1 MKFRTTLVL
10 FGLFILLLAAVYFF
24 EFRSQGEK
32 STADM
37 LVSVSTDNVEKII
50 FTTDGQT
57 IQFQKE
63 DEEWMITDPIEA
75 KADKVE
81 VSRLA
86 DDFTNLRIERVVEE
100 EPSDLEKYGIPQKQV
115 ELFFR
120 DQERGEKILIGLE
133 NPLDNTFFA
142 KKAEDT
148 RVVLIPSSLKSL
160 LEKKVFDFRQKNIF
174 QFESDQVIRVKLDAG
189 GIHWEAEKEAE
200 DWYLRN
206 PVNALAQKSKINDVL
221 YALSNL
227 KATAFLSENKLEKE
241 IKDYGLDKPDYVVEI
256 DFPVENKQMI
266 FSIHKKNDQV
276 HATSSLS
283 PKILQV
289 EDSILDDLKTE
300 PSDLRDKEVAD
311 FFTWEV
317 NKLHIRKGE
326 TSLILTKDDEENW
339 HFEEPGLQGLDE
351 EKVQSFLRK
360 LEALESQEFVD
371 PPLNLADYGLSA
383 PQAEVKIWSEKEEE
397 APKELTIQIGK
408 EDAETK
414 TVFVKNKRFQ
424 YVFKVDSTFLDEF
437 PDRAEEWKVIP
448 EAEKK

>member
-1 MKFRTTLVL
+1 
-10 FGLFILLLAAVYFF
+10 
-24 EFRSQGEK
+24 
-32 STADM
+32 
-37 LVSVSTDNVEKII
+37 
-50 FTTDGQT
+50 
-57 IQFQKE
+57 
-63 DEEWMITDPIEA
+63 
-75 KADKVE
+75 
-81 VSRLA
+81 
-86 DDFTNLRIERVVEE
+86 
-100 EPSDLEKYGIPQKQV
+100 
-115 ELFFR
+115 
-120 DQERGEKILIGLE
+120 
-133 NPLDNTFFA
+133 
-142 KKAEDT
+142 
-148 RVVLIPSSLKSL
+148 
-160 LEKKVFDFRQKNIF
+160 
-174 QFESDQVIRVKLDAG
+174 
-189 GIHWEAEKEAE
+189 
-200 DWYLRN
+200 
-206 PVNALAQKSKINDVL
+206 
-221 YALSNL
+221 
-227 KATAFLSENKLEKE
+227 
-241 IKDYGLDKPDYVVEI
+241 
-256 DFPVENKQMI
+256 MI